1 MSSSALIKVIE
12 ANAEAWTADAFK
24 ELLMNPRTPSFRGVP
39 RDEVSARIGALHRN
53 LAAWLAGRE
62 DDPVRAA
69 YEDWGRRRFT
79 QHVPLSEIVYAIMM
93 AKEHLHRRVREEG
106 LAGELRE
113 AEARIGEFFDRALYY
128 LVRGYEMQAMSPPA
142 R

>member
-1 MSSSALIKVIE
+1 MSSSALIKLIE
-12 ANAEAWTADAFK
+12 ANGEAWTAESLKD
-24 ELLMNPRTPSFRGVP
+24 LMMNPRTPSFRGVP

-53 LAAWLAGRE
+53 LVAWLRGRE
-62 DDPVRAA
+62 DDAVRAA

-93 AKEHLHRRVREEG
+93 SKEHLRRRAREEG

-113 AEARIGEFFDRALYY
+113 AEGQIGEFFDRAFYY